1 MGKVLNVFLVVL
13 VVLFSSLGA
22 LSTLYTDF
30 LWFEN
35 LGFESVFT
43 TILSSRVLLFFIGF
57 FAFFIFGAVNYY
69 IATKLQ
75 EKSKLN
81 FGVGMLVLTII
92 SFLVGISF
100 SGNWEIVLKYLN
112 QVSFGLK
119 DPILNMDAGF
129 YVFSLPFYNL
139 LLNYLFVMLVFVT
152 GLISVFYLQD
162 YISKAFVQQA
172 VDPHTGMKRVNIS
185 NKIPKLKRSAT
196 NHVFV
201 LISIIFGL
209 TAVRYYLARYSV
221 MFARDGI
228 VVGAGYTD
236 VNVFLPVF
244 HILMILAIVMAFA
257 MYLYIFSISK
267 KPKLRKRHIIFYII
281 GFFLAFALVGQ
292 GLVPSLVQSFVVDPN
307 ELNLERPFIS
317 NNIQFTR
324 FAYGID
330 NIQEREFQTRPLTWE
345 DIQSSQPTIEN
356 IRILDYR
363 PTTEAYRQMQEMR
376 LYYDLSNIDVDRY
389 YLDGKYTQLML
400 ATRELEQ
407 QKIVDTAKTWVNL
420 HLVYTH
426 GFGAV
431 ASPVNRVT
439 EEGLPD
445 YVVRDIPP
453 VSDYESLAIDNPRV
467 YYGEH
472 SSNYVFVNTLAEE
485 FDYPDGSTNQYYSYT
500 GSGGVQLD
508 SFFKRLMMAFR
519 FGDIR
524 ILLTSDITPESR
536 VMFKRNI
543 QERVN
548 TLMPFLRLDND
559 PYIVIADG
567 RLFWIQDAYT
577 VTDRFPYSERVGNF
591 NYIRNSV
598 KVVVDA
604 YNGDVTFYVAE
615 PEDPIIQTYSNVFE
629 GSFRDLSE
637 MPEFLRAHVRY
648 PEGLFSVQS
657 MILRTYHMDDT
668 TVFYNKEDAWEFPR
682 EIYGTGRQIT
692 MEPYYVV
699 LEIYDNGPEFIMM
712 LPFTPLRRDN
722 MVSWFAAR
730 SDGENY
736 GELILYRFPKD
747 RIVYGPSQIEARI
760 DQNPRI
766 SEQITLWSQQGSRV
780 TRGNLLVIPIKD
792 ALLYVEPIYVMADQ
806 GQLPEL
812 RRVIVSDGNRVVME
826 ENLDRA
832 LRVLFGIIE
841 TDTAIVDVI
850 DEDAIDLDILP
861 EDYET
866 IGEISE
872 YYEKILD
879 AMARNDW
886 VAFGENFRRL
896 GQAIEQLE

>member
-1 MGKVLNVFLVVL
+1 MGKVLTVFLVIFA
-13 VVLFSSLGA
+13 VLFSSLGA
-22 LSTLYTDF
+22 LSTLFTDF
-30 LWFEN
+30 LWFKN
-35 LGFESVFT
+35 LGFDSVFT
-43 TILSSRVLLFFIGF
+43 TILSSRIIFFFVGF
-57 FAFFIFGAVNYY
+57 LAFFTFAIVNYY
-69 IATKLQ
+69 IASKLQ

-81 FGVGMLVLTII
+81 FGVGTLIIGII
-92 SFLVGISF
+92 SILVGISF
-100 SGNWEIVLKYLN
+100 SGNWEIILKYIN
-112 QVSFGLK
+112 QVPFGLA

-139 LLNYLFVMLVFVT
+139 ILNHLFVVVVFVT
-152 GLISVFYLQD
+152 GLVSAFYLQEF
-162 YISKAFVQQA
+162 ISRTFVQQA

-185 NKIPKLKRSAT
+185 NKMPKLKRSAT

-201 LISIIFGL
+201 LISLIFGL

-236 VNVFLPVF
+236 VNVFLPLF
-244 HILMILAIVMAFA
+244 QILMVLAVIMAFA

-267 KPKLRKRHIIFYII
+267 KPKLRKRHIIYYVI

-292 GLVPSLVQSFVVDPN
+292 GIVPSLVQSFIVDPN

-317 NNIQFTR
+317 NNIKFTR

-345 DIQSSQPTIEN
+345 DIQSSQPAIEN

-389 YLDGKYTQLML
+389 YLDGKYTQIML
-400 ATRELEQ
+400 AARELEQ
-407 QKIVDTAKTWVNL
+407 NRLPERARTWVNK

-426 GFGAV
+426 GFGAI

-445 YVVRDIPP
+445 FVLKNIPP
-453 VSDYESLAIDNPRV
+453 VESYDTLRLDNPRI

-472 SSNYVFVNTLAEE
+472 NSNYVFVNTLTDS
-485 FDYPDGSTNQYYSYT
+485 FDFPDGSSNQFYRYT
-500 GSGGVQLD
+500 GKGGVQLTN
-508 SFFKRLMMAFR
+508 FFRKLMMAFR
-519 FGDIR
+519 FGDFR
-524 ILLTSDITPESR
+524 ILLTSDITPDSR
-536 VMFKRNI
+536 VMFRRNI

-567 RLFWIQDAYT
+567 RLFWMQDAYT
-577 VTDRFPYSERVGNF
+577 VTDRFPYSETLGNI

-598 KVVVDA
+598 KVVIDA
-604 YNGDVTFYVAE
+604 YNGDVVFYVAE
-615 PEDPIIQTYSNVFE
+615 SEDPIIQTYSNIFE

-637 MPEFLRAHVRY
+637 MPDFLRAHIRY

-657 MILRTYHMDDT
+657 MILREYHMEDT
-668 TVFYNKEDAWEFPR
+668 MVFYNKEDAWELPR
-682 EIYGTGRQIT
+682 EIYGTGRPIT
-692 MEPYYVV
+692 MEPYYVIIDIG
-699 LEIYDNGPEFIMM
+699 EGPEFIMM

-747 RIVYGPSQIEARI
+747 RIIYGPSQIEARI

-766 SEQITLWSQQGSRV
+766 SEQLTLWSQQGSRV
-780 TRGNLLVIPIKD
+780 TRGNLLVIPIND
-792 ALLYVEPIYVMADQ
+792 ALLYVEPLYVMAEQ

-832 LRVLFGIIE
+832 LRVLFGRIE
-841 TDTAIVDVI
+841 TDTAIVEII
-850 DEDAIDLDILP
+850 DDDEIDLGIQLP
-861 EDYET
+861 EDYESL
-866 IGEISE
+866 GEISE

-879 AMARNDW
+879 AMAANDW
-886 VAFGENFRRL
+886 VSFGENFRRL